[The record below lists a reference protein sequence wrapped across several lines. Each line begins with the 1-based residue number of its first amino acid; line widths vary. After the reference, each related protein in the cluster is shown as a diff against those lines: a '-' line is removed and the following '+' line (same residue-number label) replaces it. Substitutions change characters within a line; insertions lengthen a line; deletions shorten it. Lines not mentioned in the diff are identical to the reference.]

1 MKRPI
6 GNISGS
12 FILSLFFSNCHFVEY
27 ARAQEASLQSSPSK
41 IDMPAAHPFQLRST
55 LPFEAPAFDRIQE
68 SHYRPAFEQGMA
80 DQLKEISQIAESA
93 SAPTFEN
100 TSVALEKTGELLRR
114 VQAVFFHM
122 CGAHTN
128 DNLQAI
134 EEDIAP
140 KLASHADDIYL
151 NAKLFGRVQSIWNQ
165 RDQLGLNEEQNRL
178 LKEQYEQFVRAG
190 AKLTSEQQAR
200 IRAINA
206 EMSTLTTQF
215 QNNLLAL
222 AKQSA
227 VIVDSA
233 LELDGMDAGDI
244 AAAAEAAK
252 VRGLEGKYLLSIT
265 NTTRQP
271 VLVSLNNRALRQ
283 RVWEASSNRGLG
295 RDGGLDNRPLV
306 LKLAKLRAEKATMLG
321 YGNHAAFTLENQ
333 MAKTPDSATRMLKDM
348 APKVLANVKKEA
360 EKIQAMMKAEGADFA
375 LEPWD
380 WEYYAEKVRRQEF
393 KIDENLIKPYFEL
406 EHVLQDGVF
415 HTFNLLYGVKFRER
429 KDLPVYHE
437 DVRVFDVFGEDGK
450 QIGLFY
456 TDYFHRDSKRGG
468 AWMDA
473 WISQS
478 RLLNQ
483 MPVVVNVM
491 NIPRPAPGE
500 PALISLDNVQT
511 MFHELGHGVHGL
523 FSSVDFPTLAG
534 TSVPR
539 DFVEFPS
546 TFHEDWAID
555 PNVLANY
562 AKHYKTG
569 EVIPQELLEKAIRA
583 SKFNKG
589 FDTLEYISA
598 AVLDL
603 AWHSLTPDKI
613 PSDVEAFEAQALESN
628 GLNYRPVPPR
638 YRTLYFAHIWS
649 GGYSSGYY
657 AYLWSEVLAADAF
670 AHMRN
675 RGGLTRANGQR
686 YRDTI
691 LSRGGT
697 RDVLQQYIDFRGEEP
712 SVDPLLIRR
721 GLKAD

>member
-1 MKRPI
+1 MKNRPTTI
-6 GNISGS
+6 ALS
-12 FILSLFFSNCHFVEY
+12 FIWVFLSITNHHLLVFGQD
-27 ARAQEASLQSSPSK
+27 AKPTTSSSK
-41 IDMPAAHPFQLRST
+41 SDMPAPHPFQSRST
-55 LPFEAPAFDRIQE
+55 LPLEAPAFDRIQE
-68 SHYRPAFEQGMA
+68 SHYRPAFEQGMS
-80 DQLKEISQIAESA
+80 DQLKEIAIIADSTV
-93 SAPTFEN
+93 APTFEN
-100 TSVALEKTGELLRR
+100 TSVAMEKTGELLRR

-151 NAKLFGRVQSIWNQ
+151 NPKLFGRIQVLWNQ
-165 RDQLGLNEEQNRL
+165 RDSLGLNEEQTRL

-190 AKLTSEQQAR
+190 AKLTPEQQTR
-200 IRAINA
+200 IRAING
-206 EMSTLTTQF
+206 EMSSLTTQF

-222 AKQSA
+222 AKQNA
-227 VIVDSA
+227 VIVDTVA
-233 LELDGMDAGDI
+233 ELDGMDAGDI

-252 VRGLEGKYLLSIT
+252 GRGLEGKYLLSIT

-271 VLVSLNNRALRQ
+271 VLVSLKNRQLRQ

-295 RDGGLDNRPLV
+295 HNGGLDNQPLV
-306 LKLAKLRAEKATMLG
+306 LKMAKLRAEKAAMLG
-321 YGNHAAFTLENQ
+321 YANHAAFTLENQ

-348 APKVLANVKKEA
+348 APKVVANVKKEA
-360 EKIQAMMKAEGADFA
+360 EKIQAMMKSEGADFA
-375 LEPWD
+375 IEPWD

-393 KIDENLIKPYFEL
+393 QIDENLIKPYFEM
-406 EHVLQDGVF
+406 EHVLHDGVF
-415 HTFNLLYGVKFRER
+415 HTFNLLYGIKFRER

-491 NIPRPAPGE
+491 NIPRPAAGE

-555 PNVLANY
+555 PKVLSNY

-569 EVIPQELLEKAIRA
+569 EVIPQALLEKAIKA

-589 FDTLEYISA
+589 FDTLEYVSA

-603 AWHSLTPDKI
+603 AWHSLTTDSI
-613 PSDVEAFEAQALESN
+613 PNDVEAFESKVLESN

-686 YRDTI
+686 YRELI

-697 RDVLQQYIDFRGEEP
+697 RDVLQQYIDFRGQEP

-721 GLKAD
+721 GLKAE